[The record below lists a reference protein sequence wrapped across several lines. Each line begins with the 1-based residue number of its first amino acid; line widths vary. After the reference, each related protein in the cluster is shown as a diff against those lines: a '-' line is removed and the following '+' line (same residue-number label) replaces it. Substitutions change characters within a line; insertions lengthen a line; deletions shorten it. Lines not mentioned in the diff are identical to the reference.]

1 MAKHYDLCV
10 IGGGINGTGIAR
22 DAAGRGLSVLLVEG
36 DDLAMGTSSAS
47 TKLIHGGLR
56 YLEYYDFKLVK
67 ESLRE
72 REILLQTAPHLVCPM
87 EFVLPLDK
95 DARPEWM
102 VRAGLF
108 LYDWMAG
115 KSIIPKSRRVFLTND
130 RTGLPL
136 RDHLKRGFVY
146 GDGWADDS
154 RLVVTNAVDAHL
166 RGAEIKTRT
175 ICTSLK
181 EEEQGWS
188 VSLHDLTNELDYD
201 VQASAVINAT
211 GPWVRRFL
219 DGVGLGRN
227 DPDLPNVRL
236 VQGSHILLP
245 RQYDGH
251 EIYLL
256 QQKDNRVVFVIP
268 YEDHFT
274 LIGTTEVDFDGD
286 PRDAMATEDEIS
298 YLCEAY
304 NQAFKAPV
312 LPEDVLFTYSG
323 VRPLF
328 DDGSAAATKVSRD
341 HKIYHHKRQTQPI
354 LSVYGGKLTTYR
366 LVAEEAVDKLLSLSF
381 RHEGAWTYNVPLAG
395 GDLPVGGF
403 DAYFNQQHDAYP
415 WLDKEILYRYIEA
428 YGTRMSMIVG
438 DASSMDD
445 LGEDCGHGL
454 YEAEIKYLVRHE
466 WAQTAED
473 ILWRRSKLGLHVDD
487 SAIERI
493 DNVIASI
500 VN

>member
-1 MAKHYDLCV
+1 MVKHYDLCV

-47 TKLIHGGLR
+47 SKLIHGGLR

-67 ESLRE
+67 DSLRE
-72 REILLQTAPHLVCPM
+72 REILLQTAPHLVCPA

-95 DARPEWM
+95 GARPEWM

-115 KSIIPKSRRVFLTND
+115 KSVIPKSRRVYLTND
-130 RTGLPL
+130 RVGLPL

-146 GDGWADDS
+146 GDGWVDDS
-154 RLVVTNAVDAHL
+154 RLVVMNAVDAKA
-166 RGAEIKTRT
+166 RGADVMTRT
-175 ICTSLK
+175 ICTSLN

-188 VSLHDLTNELDYD
+188 VSLFDLGGEREFNIH
-201 VQASAVINAT
+201 ASAVINAT

-219 DGVGLGRN
+219 DGVGLGQN

-236 VQGSHILLP
+236 VQGSHILFP
-245 RQYDGH
+245 RQHEGR

-268 YEDHFT
+268 YEDQFT
-274 LIGTTEVDFDGD
+274 LVGTTETDFEGD
-286 PRDAMATEDEIS
+286 PRDAMASDDEIS

-304 NQAFKAPV
+304 NQAFKTPV

-328 DDGSAAATKVSRD
+328 DDGNSAATKVSRD
-341 HKIYHHKRQTQPI
+341 HKIYHHGRQTQPI
-354 LSVYGGKLTTYR
+354 LSVFGGKLTTYR
-366 LVAEEAVDKLLSLSF
+366 LVAEEAVDKILELSF
-381 RHEGAWTYNVPLAG
+381 RHEGGWTSNVPLAG
-395 GDLPVGGF
+395 GDFPVGGF
-403 DAYFNQQHDAYP
+403 EAFYNQQREVYP
-415 WLDKEILYRYIEA
+415 WLDADVLYRYIEA
-428 YGTRMSMIVG
+428 YGTRLSMIVG
-438 DASSMDD
+438 DACSMED
-445 LGEDCGHGL
+445 LGEDFGCGL
-454 YEAEIKYLVRHE
+454 YEAEIVYLVVNE
-466 WAQTAED
+466 WAKTAED
-473 ILWRRSKLGLHVDD
+473 VLWRRSKLGLHVDE
-487 SAIERI
+487 SVMERI
-493 DNVIASI
+493 DKLIASI
-500 VN
+500 VS